1 MKKEYRKAH
10 ILRENK
16 SVSLPKAF
24 VFMDT
29 EANIR
34 ADNEGN
40 EYDRFRL
47 GCAVYW
53 RRYYGKRND
62 SERWFNYIYSDD
74 FWLWLFDLFHEVD
87 KICLISHNIVY
98 DLKLLDG
105 FFLLHSDD
113 WECKSP
119 VFNKQTVIL
128 KYVKN
133 KKTLLILNNA
143 NFFTGKLEDIGKSV
157 GLDKID
163 VDFYNCTNEEL
174 FIHCKRDV
182 EILLAVW
189 RKYIKF
195 IQGEDIGGFQK
206 TIASQSLASY
216 RHRFMDHKI
225 YIHNNDHVIELERES
240 YHGGRSECFKLGEF
254 SGDNYYN
261 LDVNS
266 MYPSV
271 MYDNAYPTKLIR
283 YGNGLRVSDLRKLI
297 NYCHIIARVKIQT
310 DVKIY
315 PAITGKRLL
324 FPIGSFI
331 TTLTTP
337 ELSMALRLYHI
348 KEIYDYAIYEKA
360 YIFRSFVD
368 YFYTKRKKAQASGD
382 DALALFFKLILNSL
396 YGKFGQKGY
405 DTKLIGDCDLTEFGV
420 EDYYNTE
427 DERWYKLIYLN
438 GKIYQVGEEGESFN
452 SFVAI
457 SSHITAYARMSLY
470 RYMQLAGH
478 ENIYYCDT
486 DSIFTNKQGYNNLK
500 EYLHKDSLGYL
511 SIKDKAKSM
520 IIKGV
525 KDYIFG
531 SNTKIK
537 GIRKDAIQLSDNSYS
552 QIHFLS
558 IKGLLRKKIDQGVKK
573 ERVIKTLNR
582 EYYKGCIV
590 DSYNITP
597 VILSDRGDQNYL
609 DLDMMIKT
617 YGSVDN
623 MFTLQEQYKSL
634 DSMLPLY
641 TDL

>member
-16 SVSLPKAF
+16 RGSLPKAF
-24 VFMDT
+24 VFMDS
-29 EANIR
+29 EANIKS
-34 ADNEGN
+34 DIEGN

-53 RRYYGKRND
+53 RRYYGRRND
-62 SERWFNYIYSDD
+62 TLRWFDYIYSDD
-74 FWLWLFDLFHEVD
+74 FWLWLFDLFSEVD

-105 FFLLHSDD
+105 FFLLHSDG

-119 VFNKQTVIL
+119 VFNNQTVIL

-163 VDFYNCTNEEL
+163 VDFYNCTNELL
-174 FIHCKRDV
+174 FIHCRRDV
-182 EILLAVW
+182 EILLAIW
-189 RKYIKF
+189 QKYVKF
-195 IQGEDIGGFQK
+195 IQSEDIGGFQK
-206 TIASQSLASY
+206 TIASQSMGSY

-225 YIHNNDHVIELERES
+225 YIHNSDHVIKLERES
-240 YHGGRSECFKLGEF
+240 YHGGRSECFKLGSFEG
-254 SGDNYYN
+254 GDYYN

-271 MYDNAYPTKLIR
+271 MYDNQYPTKLIR

-297 NYCHIIARVKIQT
+297 KYCHVIAKVKL
-310 DVKIY
+310 VSNVNIY
-315 PAITGKRLL
+315 PAIIGKRLL
-324 FPIGSFI
+324 FPVGSFI

-337 ELSMALRLYHI
+337 ELVMALNLYHI

-360 YIFRSFVD
+360 HIFKGFVD
-368 YFYTKRKKAQASGD
+368 YFYNKRKEAKASGND
-382 DALALFFKLILNSL
+382 VLNLFFRLILNSL

-405 DTKLIGDCDLTEFGV
+405 DTKLIGDCDLSAFGV

-457 SSHITAYARMSLY
+457 SSHITAYSRMRLY
-470 RYMQLAGH
+470 HYMQLAGH

-486 DSIFTNKQGYNNLK
+486 DSIFTNKQGYLNLK
-500 EYLHKDSLGYL
+500 EYIHKDFLGYL

-537 GIRKDAIQLSDNSYS
+537 GIRKDAVQLADNIYS
-552 QIHFLS
+552 QVHFLS

-573 ERVIKTLNR
+573 ERIIKTLSR
-582 EYYKGCIV
+582 EYYKGCITSDV
-590 DSYNITP
+590 NIAP
-597 VILSDRGDQNYL
+597 VILSDHDFENYL
-609 DLDMMIKT
+609 NVDMMIKA
-617 YGSVDN
+617 YSNVSN
-623 MFTLQEQYKSL
+623 MFTLQEQYKTL
-634 DSMLPLY
+634 DSILFF
-641 TDL
+641 